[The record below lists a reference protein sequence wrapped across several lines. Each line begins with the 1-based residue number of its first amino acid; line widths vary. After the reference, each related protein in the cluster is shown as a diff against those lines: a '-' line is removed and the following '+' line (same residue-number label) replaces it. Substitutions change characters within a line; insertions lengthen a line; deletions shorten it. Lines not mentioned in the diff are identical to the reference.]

1 MARTSQGMW
10 EERLEELR
18 CQADPEM
25 DELVH
30 RYYQDHQELED
41 VRSLVLQMLSELG
54 EAKRNP
60 AGEPATAA
68 GQAGDR
74 LSALLDPPPL
84 PPWARDEARIT
95 RGQAVFADRGLYQSA
110 ALFFASLPMAYASD
124 DGGAAALVRVSD
136 LATDNLTRRVAET
149 GQMLIDVMGVRG
161 PDALQRGGVGY
172 ATAVGLR
179 LLHACVRVILL
190 DPDTEANERAPWPAE
205 RFGPPVNQK
214 LLLATLL
221 DFTLV
226 TWQAM
231 ERMGVGLDDQD
242 REAHLYTWSIIG
254 FLMGLDACQDGPLIL
269 ADLDELSPLMS
280 RDVGP
285 TDDGRKLM
293 DALMAEM
300 EEFMY
305 LGWRK
310 LPRSLVHWLFQGAE
324 HGIDRLPEHLGV
336 GPPAWWAGPLFG
348 SLSSAHRGGWLLGP
362 LRPAARLLIR
372 KAGRYVLL
380 AYTDRFAGEQ
390 RPFHIPDGLARSW
403 KLHQGP
409 VARQV
414 RARRR
419 QARHAVRAR
428 IGEPSRAE

>member
-18 CQADPEM
+18 YQADPEM

-68 GQAGDR
+68 
-74 LSALLDPPPL
+74 
-84 PPWARDEARIT
+84 
-95 RGQAVFADRGLYQSA
+95 GQAVFADRGLYQSA

-190 DPDTEANERAPWPAE
+190 DPDTEANERAPWSAE

-242 REAHLYTWSIIG
+242 REAHLYT
-254 FLMGLDACQDGPLIL
+254 
-269 ADLDELSPLMS
+269 
-280 RDVGP
+280 
-285 TDDGRKLM
+285 
-293 DALMAEM
+293 
-300 EEFMY
+300 
-305 LGWRK
+305 
-310 LPRSLVHWLFQGAE
+310 
-324 HGIDRLPEHLGV
+324 
-336 GPPAWWAGPLFG
+336 
-348 SLSSAHRGGWLLGP
+348 
-362 LRPAARLLIR
+362 
-372 KAGRYVLL
+372 
-380 AYTDRFAGEQ
+380 
-390 RPFHIPDGLARSW
+390 
-403 KLHQGP
+403 
-409 VARQV
+409 
-414 RARRR
+414 
-419 QARHAVRAR
+419 
-428 IGEPSRAE
+428 

>member
-1 MARTSQGMW
+1 
-10 EERLEELR
+10 
-18 CQADPEM
+18 
-25 DELVH
+25 
-30 RYYQDHQELED
+30 
-41 VRSLVLQMLSELG
+41 MLSELG

-254 FLMGLDACQDGPLIL
+254 FLMGLDACQDGPLTL

-310 LPRSLVHWLFQGAE
+310 LPGAWST
-324 HGIDRLPEHLGV
+324 GCSRAPSTASTASPSTSASGRPPG
-336 GPPAWWAGPLFG
+336 GPAPC
-348 SLSSAHRGGWLLGP
+348 S
-362 LRPAARLLIR
+362 
-372 KAGRYVLL
+372 
-380 AYTDRFAGEQ
+380 
-390 RPFHIPDGLARSW
+390 ARSRPPT
-403 KLHQGP
+403 GAAGCS
-409 VARQV
+409 ARCG
-414 RARRR
+414 RPP
-419 QARHAVRAR
+419 
-428 IGEPSRAE
+428 GC